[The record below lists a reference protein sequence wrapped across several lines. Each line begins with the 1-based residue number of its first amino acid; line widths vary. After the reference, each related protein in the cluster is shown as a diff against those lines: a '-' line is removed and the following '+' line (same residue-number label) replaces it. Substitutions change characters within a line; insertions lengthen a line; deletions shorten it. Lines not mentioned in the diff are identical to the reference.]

1 MENRIW
7 YKELLSLGFDKKS
20 AKDEVFFDLY
30 GYEYFWMTLRLHDD
44 ILAEWSP
51 TSGDVTL
58 YRGDKKGK
66 SYNMKVT
73 NYDELY
79 KLVAFFGKLPIKS

>member
-1 MENRIW
+1 MKNRIW
-7 YKELLSLGFDKKS
+7 YKELVLLGFDKQS
-20 AKDEVFFDLY
+20 PMDEVFSELY
-30 GYEYFWMTLRLHDD
+30 GYEYFFMSLMLNKD

-51 TSGDVTL
+51 TSGNVTL
-58 YRGDKKGK
+58 YRTDKNDKLFTTE
-66 SYNMKVT
+66 VT